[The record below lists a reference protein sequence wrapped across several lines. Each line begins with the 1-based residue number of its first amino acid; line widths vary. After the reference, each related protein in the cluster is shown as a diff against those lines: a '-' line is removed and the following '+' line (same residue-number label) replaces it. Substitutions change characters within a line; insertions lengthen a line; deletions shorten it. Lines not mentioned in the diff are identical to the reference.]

1 MSALID
7 PHNFACL
14 SSCHSYGEVADVEF
28 NVIFILL
35 KIWNYDKACRT
46 ISVGMLSAYYGASR
60 RRSHPARKCHAIWQ
74 VMSWK
79 YKCIAAFSAGPRF
92 CGGTFFQCCSFLRFA
107 SGQSD
112 ALPALSMGS
121 AGCEQWIRVAYN
133 RAEGIATKLG
143 PWLFVWLVCV
153 KRLYSHCV
161 ILPMHN
167 NLCVGYQV

>member
-1 MSALID
+1 MSFIRRGCRCGVRCDFHIAENMKLWQSMQNHFSWNVECLLWCQQKAITPSKKV
-7 PHNFACL
+7 PHNL
-14 SSCHSYGEVADVEF
+14 
-28 NVIFILL
+28 
-35 KIWNYDKACRT
+35 T
-46 ISVGMLSAYYGASR
+46 
-60 RRSHPARKCHAIWQ
+60 Q

-92 CGGTFFQCCSFLRFA
+92 CGGTFFRCCSFLRFA